1 MSEIRSKLEGVDWS
15 SVYSINSV
23 NESYDTFSSL
33 LTSANSIS
41 FPLKPACSESR
52 RSSNPGSQK
61 LSLHLVR
68 GKIFLQTVLVKP
80 NCTQQ
85 VEIYNKYR
93 NKYNFLARKKYFH
106 NKLSLHSLYKF
117 YVSCFIFSHFNC
129 LLPASLSSLLHFNHD
144 FPLTRSHFNLLK
156 MFLVRYQFAITG
168 SYQASIIWNEIPLSI
183 RNSLTTTNFKK
194 ELKLYFLSLNRIS
207 TGFS

>member
-1 MSEIRSKLEGVDWS
+1 MSDIRSKLEGVDWS

-23 NESYDTFSSL
+23 NESDDTFSSL

-41 FPLKPACSESR
+41 FPLQPACSKSR

-106 NKLSLHSLYKF
+106 DKLSLRSLYKF
-117 YVSCFIFSHFNC
+117 DVSCFIFSHFNC
-129 LLPASLSSLLHFNHD
+129 LLPTSLSSLLHFNHD
-144 FPLTRSHFNLLK
+144 FHLTCSHFNLLK
-156 MFLVRYQFAITG
+156 MFLVRYQFAI
-168 SYQASIIWNEIPLSI
+168 SSQAPIIWNEIPLSI

>member
-85 VEIYNKYR
+85 VEIYR
-93 NKYNFLARKKYFH
+93 TKYNFLARKKYFH
-106 NKLSLHSLYKF
+106 DKLSLRSLYKF

-156 MFLVRYQFAITG
+156 MFLVRYQFAI
-168 SYQASIIWNEIPLSI
+168 SSQALIIWNEIPLSI
-183 RNSLTTTNFKK
+183 CNSLTTTNFKK
-194 ELKLYFLSLNRIS
+194 ELKLYF
-207 TGFS
+207 